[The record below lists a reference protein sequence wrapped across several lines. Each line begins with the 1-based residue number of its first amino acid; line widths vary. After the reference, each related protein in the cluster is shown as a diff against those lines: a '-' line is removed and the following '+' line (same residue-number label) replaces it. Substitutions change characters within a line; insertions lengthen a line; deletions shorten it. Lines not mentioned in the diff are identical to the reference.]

1 MSDEW
6 RARLTPAFE
15 ALLGAPLSD
24 HPEDATYAVYAWG
37 NFLREAGL
45 DRLPAWLDPAALRGD
60 TVLVH
65 PHLAM
70 HDEGPLR
77 IDAAGSLFDAPPA
90 REHVE
95 GRDLQLPPA
104 EDWRVAYVRLASDGT
119 LFDAMR
125 AATQVGDGPGD
136 LFEFESDADE
146 EWEAALGEAGVDDE
160 LLAHLR
166 WCCADG
172 TAGLVFNGTGP
183 FKVPRGTVVA
193 SWSDEAGFQWDMA
206 VVRL

>member
-24 HPEDATYAVYAWG
+24 HPQDATYATFAWG

-65 PHLAM
+65 QHLAVN
-70 HDEGPLR
+70 DEGPLR
-77 IDAAGSLFDAPPA
+77 VDAAGSLFDIPSADGLL
-90 REHVE
+90 E
-95 GRDLQLPPA
+95 GRELQLPPA

-125 AATQVGDGPGD
+125 AATQVGDGPED
-136 LFEFESDADE
+136 LFEFEFDADE
-146 EWEAALGEAGVDDE
+146 EWEAALAEAGVDDE

-172 TAGLVFNGTGP
+172 TAGMVFNGTGP